1 MQLARS
7 TPALAGTIDAVFA
20 TANGSVDLDAVE
32 ASAIAG
38 TFGDRRVPV
47 TSLKGAIGSLARP
60 ERPA

>member
-1 MQLARS
+1 
-7 TPALAGTIDAVFA
+7 LAGTIDAVFA